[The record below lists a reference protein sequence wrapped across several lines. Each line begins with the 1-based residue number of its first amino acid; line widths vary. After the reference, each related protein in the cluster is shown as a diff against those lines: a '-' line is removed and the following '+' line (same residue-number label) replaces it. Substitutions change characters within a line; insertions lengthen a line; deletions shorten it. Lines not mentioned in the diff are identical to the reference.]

1 MIKPVNMKRKLTM
14 CLVLVLMVVGAR
26 AQGFRF
32 GLSGGL
38 NESAY
43 SWDGYTSG
51 WKTGIHAGIFGE
63 VLLSRKI
70 GIEADLL
77 YSQKGGHYNPD
88 SSFDYTQRFNYLNL
102 PVLFNFHLTH
112 RLVVQA
118 GPEIGLLLAAGAKSA
133 AGVYNNKQL
142 YRSFD
147 KGVAGGVFY
156 QLPKGFDVGIRY
168 IQGFKPISKVL
179 YLTDF
184 NGNLIGS
191 GSFGNN
197 MTAQLTVHYT
207 LFSRKV

>member
-1 MIKPVNMKRKLTM
+1 MKRKLTM
-14 CLVLVLMVVGAR
+14 CFVLSLMIMGAR

-43 SWDGYTSG
+43 SWVGYTSG
-51 WKTGIHAGIFGE
+51 WKTGIHAGVFGE

-88 SSFDYTQRFNYLNL
+88 SSFDYTQRLNYLTL
-102 PVLFNFHLTH
+102 PVLFNLHLTH
-112 RLVVQA
+112 RLIVQA
-118 GPEIGLLLAAGAKSA
+118 GPEIGLLLAANAHSGSNTASDKGAF
-133 AGVYNNKQL
+133 
-142 YRSFD
+142 RSFD
-147 KGVAGGVFY
+147 KGVGGGVFY
-156 QLPKGFDVGIRY
+156 QLPKGFEVGIRY

-197 MTAQLTVHYT
+197 MTAELTVHYT
-207 LFSRKV
+207 LWQRKV